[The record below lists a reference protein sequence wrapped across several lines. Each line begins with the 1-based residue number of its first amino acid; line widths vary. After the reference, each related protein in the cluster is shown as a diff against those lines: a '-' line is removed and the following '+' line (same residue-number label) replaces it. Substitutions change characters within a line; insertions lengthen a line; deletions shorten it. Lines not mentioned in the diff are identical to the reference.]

1 MYGCIRGRKLPKRI
15 GKILKNI
22 PLAKTSNKTITE
34 KEEYIKNPSQILRE
48 LIENSIDAESSK
60 INIKIDRG
68 GLGLIEVKDNGIGMN
83 PQEMLLSIDRKSY
96 SQNNTNKL
104 FGTNGDMLHQISKI
118 AKIELICKKKNKTR
132 GSILKVSNKKIQ
144 PVKECYADIGTKI
157 QIRDL
162 FYNKSKIRQLT
173 KDTKIDDFSH
183 IVNTYA
189 IAFPKIGFTARIN
202 GKDILNVP
210 IEDKLSKDPF
220 ISRIKSVL
228 GKNVSNSMI
237 KFSNEID
244 DIKVRILL
252 TNQKQSFKKDN
263 YQFIFVNQ
271 KPVQEI
277 HVKAMINDLYQKSFD
292 IKDYPA
298 FFVFL
303 DIHNEYFAIKRSSKN
318 EINFKEEKV
327 IKILKSILLNGFSKE
342 IFNKKIIKNKEID
355 LSKISIA
362 LHDDYEIKQSKN
374 GLIIKDRK
382 KNKKIEISLSSIKS
396 YFK

>member
-1 MYGCIRGRKLPKRI
+1 M
-15 GKILKNI
+15 KNT
-22 PLAKTSNKTITE
+22 PLAKISNEIITE
-34 KEEYIKNPSQILRE
+34 NEEYIIDPSQVLRE
-48 LIENSIDAESSK
+48 LIENSIDAGSSK
-60 INIKIDRG
+60 IYIKIDRG

-83 PQEMLLSIDRKSY
+83 PQEMLLSIDGK
-96 SQNNTNKL
+96 NNYKNITNKL
-104 FGTNGDMLHQISKI
+104 FGTNGNMLHQISKI
-118 AKIELICKKKNKTR
+118 GKIELICKEKSKTR
-132 GSILKVSNKKIQ
+132 GSILKVSNNKIQ

-162 FYNKSKIRQLT
+162 FYNNSKIRQLT
-173 KDTKIDDFSH
+173 KDSKNNDFAH

-189 IAFPKIGFTARIN
+189 IAFPNIGFIARIN
-202 GKDILNVP
+202 NEDILNVP

-220 ISRIKSVL
+220 ISRIKNVL

-244 DIKVRILL
+244 DVKVSILL

-271 KPVQEI
+271 KPVQQI
-277 HVKAMINDLYQKSFD
+277 HFKEGINDLYQKSFD

-303 DIHNEYFAIKRSSKN
+303 DIQDEYFEIKRNSKN
-318 EINFKEEKV
+318 EIDFKEEK
-327 IKILKSILLNGFSKE
+327 ILKILKSILLDGFSKE
-342 IFNKKIIKNKEID
+342 IYNKKASQNKKIN
-355 LSKISIA
+355 LSKISIR
-362 LHDDYEIKQSKN
+362 LHDNYEIKQSKN
-374 GLIIKDRK
+374 GLIIKDRR

>member
-1 MYGCIRGRKLPKRI
+1 M
-15 GKILKNI
+15 KNT
-22 PLAKTSNKTITE
+22 PLAKISNEIITE
-34 KEEYIKNPSQILRE
+34 NEEYIIDPSQVLRE
-48 LIENSIDAESSK
+48 LIENSIDAGSSK
-60 INIKIDRG
+60 IDIKIDRG

-83 PQEMLLSIDRKSY
+83 PQEMLLSIDGK
-96 SQNNTNKL
+96 NNSKNINNKL
-104 FGTNGDMLHQISKI
+104 FGTNGNMLHQISKI
-118 AKIELICKKKNKTR
+118 GKIELICKEKNKTR
-132 GSILKVSNKKIQ
+132 GSILKVSNNKIQ

-162 FYNKSKIRQLT
+162 FYNNSKIRQLT
-173 KDTKIDDFSH
+173 KDSKNDNFAH

-202 GKDILNVP
+202 SKDILNVP

-220 ISRIKSVL
+220 ISRIKNVL

-244 DIKVRILL
+244 DVKVSILL

-271 KPVQEI
+271 KPVQQI
-277 HVKAMINDLYQKSFD
+277 HIKEMINDLYQKSFD

-303 DIHNEYFAIKRSSKN
+303 DIQDEYFEIKRNSKN
-318 EINFKEEKV
+318 EIDFKEEK
-327 IKILKSILLNGFSKE
+327 ILKILKSILLDGFSKE
-342 IFNKKIIKNKEID
+342 IYNKKASQNKKIN
-355 LSKISIA
+355 LSKISIR
-362 LHDDYEIKQSKN
+362 LHDNYEIKQSKN
-374 GLIIKDRK
+374 GLIIKDRR

>member
-1 MYGCIRGRKLPKRI
+1 MKNIHLKRI
-15 GKILKNI
+15 
-22 PLAKTSNKTITE
+22 SNEIITE
-34 KEEYIKNPSQILRE
+34 NEEYIIDPSQVLRE
-48 LIENSIDAESSK
+48 LIENSIDAGSSK
-60 INIKIDRG
+60 IYIKIDRK

-83 PQEMLLSIDRKSY
+83 PQEMLLSIDGRNNSK
-96 SQNNTNKL
+96 NNTNKL
-104 FGTNGDMLHQISKI
+104 FGTNGNTLHRISKI
-118 AKIELICKKKNKTR
+118 GKIELICKEKSKTR
-132 GSILKVSNKKIQ
+132 GSILKVSNNKIQ

-162 FYNKSKIRQLT
+162 FYNNLKIRQLT
-173 KDTKIDDFSH
+173 KDSKNDDFAY

-202 GKDILNVP
+202 SKDILNVAK
-210 IEDKLSKDPF
+210 EDKFSKDPF
-220 ISRIKSVL
+220 ISRIKNVL

-244 DIKVRILL
+244 DVKVSILL

-271 KPVQEI
+271 KPVQQI
-277 HVKAMINDLYQKSFD
+277 HIKEMINNFYQKSFD

-303 DIHNEYFAIKRSSKN
+303 DIQNEYFEIKRNSKN
-318 EINFKEEKV
+318 EIDFKEEK
-327 IKILKSILLNGFSKE
+327 IFKILKSVLLDGFSKE
-342 IFNKKIIKNKEID
+342 IYNKKTPQNKEIN
-355 LSKISIA
+355 LSKISIR
-362 LHDDYEIKQSKN
+362 LHDNYEIKQSKN

-396 YFK
+396 YFKS

>member
-1 MYGCIRGRKLPKRI
+1 M
-15 GKILKNI
+15 KNI
-22 PLAKTSNKTITE
+22 PLTKISNEIIT
-34 KEEYIKNPSQILRE
+34 KNEEYIIDPSQVLRE
-48 LIENSIDAESSK
+48 LIENSIDAGSSK
-60 INIKIDRG
+60 IYIKIDRG
-68 GLGLIEVKDNGIGMN
+68 GLGLIEVKDNGKGMN
-83 PQEMLLSIDRKSY
+83 PQEMLLSIDGK
-96 SQNNTNKL
+96 NNSKNITNKL
-104 FGTNGDMLHQISKI
+104 FGTNGNMLHRISKI
-118 AKIELICKKKNKTR
+118 GKIELICKEKSKTR
-132 GSILKVSNKKIQ
+132 GSILMVSNNKIQ

-162 FYNKSKIRQLT
+162 FYNNSKIRQLT
-173 KDTKIDDFSH
+173 KDSKNDDFAH

-202 GKDILNVP
+202 SKDILNVP

-220 ISRIKSVL
+220 ISRIKNVL

-237 KFSNEID
+237 KFSREID
-244 DIKVRILL
+244 DVKVSILL

-271 KPVQEI
+271 KPVQQIHIKEI
-277 HVKAMINDLYQKSFD
+277 INDLYQKSFD

-298 FFVFL
+298 FFAFL
-303 DIHNEYFAIKRSSKN
+303 DIQNEYFEIKRNSKN
-318 EINFKEEKV
+318 EIDFKEEK
-327 IKILKSILLNGFSKE
+327 IFKILKSILLDGFSKE
-342 IFNKKIIKNKEID
+342 IYNKKIPQNKEIN
-355 LSKISIA
+355 LSKTSIR
-362 LHDDYEIKQSKN
+362 LHGNYEIKQSKK

>member
-1 MYGCIRGRKLPKRI
+1 
-15 GKILKNI
+15 LKNI

-68 GLGLIEVKDNGIGMN
+68 GLSLIEVKDNGIGMN

-118 AKIELICKKKNKTR
+118 AKIELICKEKNKTR

-244 DIKVRILL
+244 DIKVSILL
-252 TNQKQSFKKDN
+252 TNQRQSFKKDN

-277 HVKAMINDLYQKSFD
+277 HV
-292 IKDYPA
+292 
-298 FFVFL
+298 
-303 DIHNEYFAIKRSSKN
+303 
-318 EINFKEEKV
+318 
-327 IKILKSILLNGFSKE
+327 
-342 IFNKKIIKNKEID
+342 
-355 LSKISIA
+355 
-362 LHDDYEIKQSKN
+362 
-374 GLIIKDRK
+374 
-382 KNKKIEISLSSIKS
+382 
-396 YFK
+396 

>member
-1 MYGCIRGRKLPKRI
+1 M
-15 GKILKNI
+15 KNT
-22 PLAKTSNKTITE
+22 PLAKISNEIITE
-34 KEEYIKNPSQILRE
+34 NEEYIIDPSQVLRE
-48 LIENSIDAESSK
+48 LIENSIDAGSSK
-60 INIKIDRG
+60 IYIKIDRG
-68 GLGLIEVKDNGIGMN
+68 GLGLIEVKDNGKGMN
-83 PQEMLLSIDRKSY
+83 PQEMLLSIDGK
-96 SQNNTNKL
+96 NNSKNITNKL
-104 FGTNGDMLHQISKI
+104 FGTNGNMLHQISKI
-118 AKIELICKKKNKTR
+118 GKIELISKKKSKTR
-132 GSILKVSNKKIQ
+132 GSILKVSNNKIQ

-162 FYNKSKIRQLT
+162 FYNNSKIRQLT
-173 KDTKIDDFSH
+173 KDSKNDDFAH

-202 GKDILNVP
+202 SKDILNVP

-220 ISRIKSVL
+220 ISRIKNVL

-237 KFSNEID
+237 KFSREID
-244 DIKVRILL
+244 DVKVSILL

-271 KPVQEI
+271 KPVQQI
-277 HVKAMINDLYQKSFD
+277 HFKEVINDLYQKSFD

-298 FFVFL
+298 FFAFL
-303 DIHNEYFAIKRSSKN
+303 DIQNEYFEIKRNSKN
-318 EINFKEEKV
+318 EISFKEEK
-327 IKILKSILLNGFSKE
+327 IFKILKSILLDGFSKE
-342 IFNKKIIKNKEID
+342 IYNKKIPQSKEIN
-355 LSKISIA
+355 LSKTSIR
-362 LHDDYEIKQSKN
+362 LHGNYEIKQSKK

>member
-1 MYGCIRGRKLPKRI
+1 M
-15 GKILKNI
+15 KNI
-22 PLAKTSNKTITE
+22 PLAKISNEIITE
-34 KEEYIKNPSQILRE
+34 NEEYIIDPSQVLRE
-48 LIENSIDAESSK
+48 LIENSIDAGSSK
-60 INIKIDRG
+60 IYIKIDRG

-83 PQEMLLSIDRKSY
+83 PQEMLLSIDGK
-96 SQNNTNKL
+96 NNSKNITNKL
-104 FGTNGDMLHQISKI
+104 FGTNGNMLHQISKI
-118 AKIELICKKKNKTR
+118 GKIELICKEKSKTR
-132 GSILKVSNKKIQ
+132 GSILKVSNNKIQ

-162 FYNKSKIRQLT
+162 FYNNSKIRQLT
-173 KDTKIDDFSH
+173 KDLKNDNFAH

-189 IAFPKIGFTARIN
+189 IAFPKIGFSARIKN
-202 GKDILNVP
+202 EDILNVP

-220 ISRIKSVL
+220 ISRIKNVL
-228 GKNVSNSMI
+228 GKNISNSMI

-244 DIKVRILL
+244 DVKVSILL

-271 KPVQEI
+271 KPVQQI
-277 HVKAMINDLYQKSFD
+277 HIKEMINDLYQKSFD

-303 DIHNEYFAIKRSSKN
+303 DIQNEYFTIKRNSKN
-318 EINFKEEKV
+318 EIDFKEEK
-327 IKILKSILLNGFSKE
+327 IFKILKSILLDGFSKE
-342 IFNKKIIKNKEID
+342 IYNKKIPQNKEIN
-355 LSKISIA
+355 LSKTSIR
-362 LHDDYEIKQSKN
+362 LHGNYEIKQSKK

>member
-1 MYGCIRGRKLPKRI
+1 M
-15 GKILKNI
+15 KNI
-22 PLAKTSNKTITE
+22 PLAKISNEIITE
-34 KEEYIKNPSQILRE
+34 NEEYIIDPSQVLRE
-48 LIENSIDAESSK
+48 LIENSIDAGSSK
-60 INIKIDRG
+60 IYIKIDRG
-68 GLGLIEVKDNGIGMN
+68 GLGLIEVKDNGVGMN
-83 PQEMLLSIDRKSY
+83 PQEMLLSIDGK
-96 SQNNTNKL
+96 NNSKNINNKL
-104 FGTNGDMLHQISKI
+104 FGTNGNMLHRISKI
-118 AKIELICKKKNKTR
+118 GKIELICKKKSMTR
-132 GSILKVSNKKIQ
+132 GSILKVSNNKIQ

-162 FYNKSKIRQLT
+162 FYNNSKIRQLT
-173 KDTKIDDFSH
+173 KDSKNDDFAH

-202 GKDILNVP
+202 SKDILNVP

-220 ISRIKSVL
+220 ISRIKNVL

-244 DIKVRILL
+244 DVKVSILL
-252 TNQKQSFKKDN
+252 TNQKQSFKKNN

-271 KPVQEI
+271 KPVQQI
-277 HVKAMINDLYQKSFD
+277 HIREMINDLYQKSFD

-303 DIHNEYFAIKRSSKN
+303 DIQNKYFEIKRNSKN
-318 EINFKEEKV
+318 EINLKEEK
-327 IKILKSILLNGFSKE
+327 IFKILKSILLDGFSKE
-342 IFNKKIIKNKEID
+342 IYNKKAYQNKKID
-355 LSKISIA
+355 LSKISIR
-362 LHDDYEIKQSKN
+362 LHDNYEIKQSKN

-382 KNKKIEISLSSIKS
+382 NNKKIEISLSSIKS